1 MAYNIRLI
9 YLYDLITVVFN
20 DILQSCYDWTGISV
34 TSENHLFSLVNNY
47 VEMLQIQRKHCFHF
61 SK

>member
-20 DILQSCYDWTGISV
+20 DILHSCYDWTGISV
-34 TSENHLFSLVNNY
+34 TFREPS
-47 VEMLQIQRKHCFHF
+47 IQFG
-61 SK
+61 

>member
-20 DILQSCYDWTGISV
+20 DILHSCYDWTGISV
-34 TSENHLFSLVNNY
+34 TSENHLFSLANNY
-47 VEMLQIQRKHCFHF
+47 V
-61 SK
+61 